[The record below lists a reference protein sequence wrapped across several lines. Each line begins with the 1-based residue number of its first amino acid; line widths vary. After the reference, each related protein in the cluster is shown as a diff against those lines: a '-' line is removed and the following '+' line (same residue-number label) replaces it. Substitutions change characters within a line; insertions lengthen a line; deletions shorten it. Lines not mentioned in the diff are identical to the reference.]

1 MSGHQN
7 RGGLDSIKLPKVWV
21 AAEALGVGPNGHFR
35 ELWGQ
40 VNVMGHENSQ
50 PKVFA

>member
-50 PKVFA
+50 PKVSA